1 MSKAWMQPASPN
13 NMKTLSA
20 TIMIKLGLALFPFLF
35 VSCATVTRGIHDKLY
50 VESQPPGASVL
61 LSSGEKGVTPTKF
74 VKSRRDSFTVTV
86 SKPGYNAKTVKVESK
101 ASPTGGAAM
110 AGNALAG
117 GIIGIAID
125 SGTGAVFSLYPNPVS
140 VQLVPSSRSGPKK
153 SAVKKAARHKKN
165 DEIKLSPRTSRPA
178 SANPEESNQSSP
190 SPSPSPASTPPEPRT
205 LQSVETPKASPSP

>member
-1 MSKAWMQPASPN
+1 MQPVSSN

-50 VESQPPGASVL
+50 VESQPPGANVL
-61 LSSGEKGVTPTKF
+61 LSSGERGVTPTKF

-86 SKPGYNAKTVKVESK
+86 SKPGYNAMTVKVESK

-110 AGNALAG
+110 AGNAVAG

-125 SGTGAVFSLYPNPVS
+125 SGTGAMFSLYPNPVS
-140 VQLVPSSRSGPKK
+140 VQLVPSLRSGPKK
-153 SAVKKAARHKKN
+153 RVIKKTPPRKQN

-178 SANPEESNQSSP
+178 AADAEESNQSSP
-190 SPSPSPASTPPEPRT
+190 PPSPSPAPPEPRT